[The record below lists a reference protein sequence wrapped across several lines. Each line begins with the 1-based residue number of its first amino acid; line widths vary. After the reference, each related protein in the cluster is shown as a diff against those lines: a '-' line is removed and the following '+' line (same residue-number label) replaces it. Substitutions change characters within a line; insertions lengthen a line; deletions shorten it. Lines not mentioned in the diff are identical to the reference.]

1 MSDLLVNAGRE
12 PLQASFSDAANPLGL
27 DGIEFIEY
35 ATPKPQALGQ
45 VLEMMGFKPVARHR
59 SREVQL
65 YRQGGLNIV
74 VNGHPTEVTA
84 AGHGSEMPTISA
96 IALRVRD
103 ARAAYDYVLERGAWS
118 VPAHAQV
125 MELNIPGIHGA
136 GGSRIYFVDRYREFS
151 IYDVDFIPIPSV
163 DQHPAAT
170 TGLHFFGVVQY
181 IGPERSYDWIEFYR
195 ELFGMA
201 LIPDEQRFGIMP
213 KGKLLRSPCLS
224 ASSGFML
231 QLIEPEINVIDAEER
246 LQRIGL
252 GVPNVLEAVKALR
265 QLGIE
270 FVETRAA
277 HTESRGAI
285 TKTYLGSVVFE
296 LVQSDP
302 AAMVPAGITVVGA
315 A

>member
-1 MSDLLVNAGRE
+1 MSDLLVNPGRE

-74 VNGHPTEVTA
+74 VNGHPA
-84 AGHGSEMPTISA
+84 DAQGADHGSEAPTISA
-96 IALRVRD
+96 MALRVRD
-103 ARAAYDYVLERGAWS
+103 ARAAYHYVLERGAWEVS
-118 VPAHAQV
+118 THAEV
-125 MELNIPGIHGA
+125 MELNIPAIHGA
-136 GGSRIYFVDRYREFS
+136 GGSRIYFVDRYKEFS

-170 TGLHFFGVVQY
+170 AGLSFFGVVQY
-181 IGPERSYDWIEFYR
+181 IGPGRSYDWIDFYSA
-195 ELFGMA
+195 LFGMA
-201 LIPDEQRFGIMP
+201 LIPDEKRFGIMP
-213 KGKLLRSPCLS
+213 KGKLLRSPALQADNS
-224 ASSGFML
+224 FML
-231 QLIEPEINVIDAEER
+231 QLVEPEPYVMDTSER

-252 GVPNVLEAVKALR
+252 GVPDVLAAVAALR
-265 QLGIE
+265 QLGVE
-270 FVETRAA
+270 FVETQAA

-296 LVQSDP
+296 LVQN
-302 AAMVPAGITVVGA
+302 VVA
-315 A
+315 SEVTP